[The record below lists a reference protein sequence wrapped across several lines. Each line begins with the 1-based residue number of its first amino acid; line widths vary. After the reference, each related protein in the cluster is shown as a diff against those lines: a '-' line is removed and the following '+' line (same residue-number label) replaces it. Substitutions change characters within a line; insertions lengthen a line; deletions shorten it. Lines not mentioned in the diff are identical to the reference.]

1 MKQFIIFLVAVLS
14 VCSMNA
20 KTISEGDCAVLEKS
34 SILSSREPVGMDFC
48 AYIDDDILLIDVDC
62 IYPADGDITIAFT
75 FTYDVQA
82 ITGFPSRYY
91 EQLEVTIPS
100 GTYHIEKKIDFGLFP
115 GEYVSYAKID
125 NFVVTS
131 SSTMYE
137 YYVAFSGVSY

>member
-20 KTISEGDCAVLEKS
+20 KTIFEDDCAVLEKN
-34 SILSSREPVGMDFC
+34 SILSSKEPVGMDFC
-48 AYIDDDILLIDVDC
+48 AYMEWDVLFVNVDC
-62 IYPADGDITIAFT
+62 IHPSESDITIAFD
-75 FTYDVQA
+75 FTYDAQDA
-82 ITGFPSRYY
+82 EGHTYRYK

-100 GTYHIEKKIDFGLFP
+100 GRCYTEKRFNVDILSSDR
-115 GEYVSYAKID
+115 VNYAKID

>member
-48 AYIDDDILLIDVDC
+48 AYMEWDVLFVNVDC
-62 IYPADGDITIAFT
+62 IHPSEGDITIAFN
-75 FTYDVQA
+75 FTYDVQDDEGH
-82 ITGFPSRYY
+82 TYRYN

-100 GTYHIEKKIDFGLFP
+100 GKCYTEKRFNLDLFSSDR
-115 GEYVSYAKID
+115 VSYAKID

>member
-1 MKQFIIFLVAVLS
+1 
-14 VCSMNA
+14 
-20 KTISEGDCAVLEKS
+20 
-34 SILSSREPVGMDFC
+34 MDFC
-48 AYIDDDILLIDVDC
+48 AYIDGDILLIDVDC
-62 IYPADGDITIAFT
+62 IYPADGDITIAFNLI
-75 FTYDVQA
+75 YDVQV
-82 ITGFPSRYY
+82 ITGSLSRWY

-100 GTYHIEKKIDFGLFP
+100 GTCHIEKKIDFGLFP

>member
-20 KTISEGDCAVLEKS
+20 KTIFEDDCAVLEKN

-48 AYIDDDILLIDVDC
+48 AYMEWDVLFVNVDC
-62 IYPADGDITIAFT
+62 IHPSEGDITIAFD
-75 FTYDVQA
+75 FTYDVQDD
-82 ITGFPSRYY
+82 TGFPFRCNK
-91 EQLEVTIPS
+91 QLEVTIPS
-100 GTYHIEKKIDFGLFP
+100 GKCYTEKRFNIDLLFNDR
-115 GEYVSYAKID
+115 VSYAKID

-137 YYVAFSGVSY
+137 YYVAFSGVNY